1 MSSMKTIILSA
12 TTAVVMTA
20 LVTEANA
27 RVTREQYQQGTGA
40 YSDQRSFSTR
50 GTEPETVVD
59 MDSPTHVGLCNESD
73 AAIVVSYD
81 GEKQILD
88 AGDCIDVEASKV
100 GAGAE
105 KEGANGHGSY
115 HVGPS
120 RDPEA
125 RRGRTE

>member
-1 MSSMKTIILSA
+1 MSAMKTIILSV
-12 TTAVVMTA
+12 TTAVVMTT
-20 LVTEANA
+20 LVTEASA

-59 MDSPTHVGLCNESD
+59 VDTPRDVGVCNESD
-73 AAIVVSYD
+73 AAIIVTYD
-81 GEKQILD
+81 GEKQTLD

>member
-1 MSSMKTIILSA
+1 MSSIRTIILSV
-12 TTAVVMTA
+12 TTAVVMTT

-59 MDSPTHVGLCNESD
+59 VDTPRDVGVCNESD
-73 AAIVVSYD
+73 AAIVVTYD
-81 GEKQILD
+81 GEKQTLD

>member
-1 MSSMKTIILSA
+1 MTVTRSIILSMTA
-12 TTAVVMTA
+12 AVVMSTFVA
-20 LVTEANA
+20 EANA
-27 RVTREQYQQGTGA
+27 LATREQYQQGTGA

-50 GTEPETVVD
+50 GTAPETVVD
-59 MDSPTHVGLCNESD
+59 MDSPILVGLCNESD
-73 AAIVVSYD
+73 SAIVVTYD
-81 GEKQILD
+81 GEKQTLD

>member
-1 MSSMKTIILSA
+1 MSSTRTIILSVVA
-12 TTAVVMTA
+12 AVAITAVVA
-20 LVTEANA
+20 EASA
-27 RVTREQYQQGTGA
+27 RATREQYQQGTGA
-40 YSDQRSFSTR
+40 YSDQRNFSTR

-59 MDSPTHVGLCNESD
+59 MDTPRDVGLCNESD
-73 AAIVVSYD
+73 AAIVVTYD
-81 GEKQILD
+81 GEKQTLD

-105 KEGANGHGSY
+105 KDGANGHGSY

-125 RRGRTE
+125 RRSRTE